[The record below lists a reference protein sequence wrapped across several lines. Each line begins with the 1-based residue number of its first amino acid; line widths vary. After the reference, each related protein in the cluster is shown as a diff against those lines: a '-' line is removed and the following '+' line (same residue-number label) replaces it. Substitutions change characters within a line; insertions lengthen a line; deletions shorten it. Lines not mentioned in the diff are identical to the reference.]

1 MKIKT
6 KDYINKAVYYSQ
18 KLGDV
23 RFVGQI
29 VFAIIVLLITWSGI
43 KSIQTNYGLQ
53 KQISTLKQ
61 QNTLQQLQNDN
72 LALQNQYFDSNQ
84 YLELAARQDFALAAP
99 GEKEIIVPE
108 SIALAYTTNLP
119 TLANTAASAPKTPG
133 YQKNIQSW
141 VDFFLHRNSGN

>member
-6 KDYINKAVYYSQ
+6 RQYPDKVVYYAQ

-23 RFVGQI
+23 RFMGQI
-29 VFAIIVLLITWSGI
+29 VFAVIVLLITWSGI

-53 KQISTLKQ
+53 KQISSLKQ

-72 LALQNQYFDSNQ
+72 LNLQNQYFNSNQ
-84 YLELAARQDFALAAP
+84 YLELAARQDFALAAS

-108 SIALAYTTNLP
+108 TVALSYTTNLP
-119 TLANTAASAPKTPG
+119 TLPKTETTAGRTPA

-141 VDFFLHRNSGN
+141 VNFFLHRTSSD